1 MTIWEGTMA
10 ERLGS
15 RSLSAKLGYL
25 MTIVIS
31 FTVIALTVQSAGR
44 FSSYIIQNIE
54 ESSTSLAERTAREV
68 SFIIENWM
76 SQMAVTVS
84 RLPAQSGQQTSAD
97 TGLMAALR
105 ADRDL
110 LAANL
115 YVITNGQAK
124 LLRYAQQPVKDSSA
138 SINGVAKHQALKVA
152 MDSLAKEA
160 AANPKIFT
168 DDRVILNITPEVKS
182 PTILM
187 ALKLSIPGND
197 SKFAVIAVVADMTR
211 IQLSL
216 PQSRNT
222 SGFIIDRKG
231 FFFASTE
238 EEKIA
243 AKKTARNN
251 ELVRKALELRAPSGF
266 LSNYSSG
273 STREKIGSYAQ
284 LPGSLP
290 FFVIVERDRAAAFQ
304 AVTKLY
310 VSSALWGILLILLA
324 AMISYLTAGT
334 ITKNLKNLVSATK
347 RIAGGDFAVR
357 LQPNSNDEVALLSH
371 SVNHM
376 AGKIQFLMSSE
387 VEKARFEKELET
399 AQMVQ
404 STFFPKK
411 EISKA
416 FFNVTGSYQPATEC
430 GGDLWGHFSVSED
443 IELVFIAD
451 AMGHGAPAALV
462 TAIAFAVCKSV
473 ETILNEDSKIDA
485 SPSRLLN
492 RLNKIILDAV
502 DGKIS
507 MTFFVAVIDFKT
519 GTMTYSNA
527 GHNFPF
533 VLATSK
539 DDPRLGAATKRSTTQ
554 SGTFPITLTLQG
566 NPLGVERDSQF
577 KEKTLKIAAGDKI
590 ILFTD
595 GLIENTRN
603 GSEPLGR
610 KALINLACQGE
621 AVSAEGLKNL
631 LISEGAARY
640 GFDNLTDD
648 VTIVVAEVASHWK
661 PQEHPKIDIE
671 PSNVVAST
679 PLLNIGGSELEVSI
693 PPPPTPVKSIPLPI
707 EALVIE
713 KEAVLDLAPTSDV
726 PNFALSLTPDA
737 GPQAE
742 LPVSA
747 AFDLGS
753 DPTPEAEKNPETP
766 LPSKPIRS
774 TG

>member
-1 MTIWEGTMA
+1 MT

-25 MTIVIS
+25 MTLVIS

-68 SFIIENWM
+68 SYIIENWL

-84 RLPAQSGQQTSAD
+84 RLPAQSSPQTSAD
-97 TGLMAALR
+97 TGLTAALR

-115 YVITNGQAK
+115 YVVTNGQAK
-124 LLRYAQQPVKDSSA
+124 LLRYAQQPAKDA
-138 SINGVAKHQALKVA
+138 TAHLNAAAKLQAIKVA
-152 MDSLAKEA
+152 MDTLAKEA
-160 AANPKIFT
+160 AGNSKIFT
-168 DDRVILNITPEVKS
+168 DDRVIRNITPEAKS

-197 SKFAVIAVVADMTR
+197 STFAMIAVVADMTR

-222 SGFIIDRKG
+222 SGFIIDGKG
-231 FFFASTE
+231 FFFASTDE
-238 EEKIA
+238 DKIA

-251 ELVRKALELRAPSGF
+251 DLVKKALELRAPSGF
-266 LSNYSSG
+266 LANYSSG
-273 STREKIGSYAQ
+273 SNREQIGSYAQ

-304 AVTKLY
+304 AVSKLY
-310 VSSALWGILLILLA
+310 MSSALWGLLLILLA
-324 AMISYLTAGT
+324 AMASYLTAGT

-357 LQPNSNDEVALLSH
+357 LQPNTNDEVAILSH

-376 AGKIQFLMSSE
+376 AGKIQFLMSAE
-387 VEKARFEKELET
+387 VEKARFVKELET

-411 EISKA
+411 EISKN
-416 FFNVTGSYQPATEC
+416 FLSVTGSYQPATEC

-473 ETILNEDSKIDA
+473 ETILNEDSAIDT
-485 SPSRLLN
+485 SPSRLLK

-519 GTMTYSNA
+519 GKMTYSNA

-539 DDPRLGAATKRSTTQ
+539 DDPRLGASAKRSTNQ
-554 SGTFPITLTLQG
+554 DSLFPITLTLQG
-566 NPLGVERDSQF
+566 NPLGVEADSEF

-610 KALINLACQGE
+610 KSLIDLASKAGAISADALKEL
-621 AVSAEGLKNL
+621 LK
-631 LISEGAARY
+631 SEGAARY
-640 GFDNLTDD
+640 GFENLADD
-648 VTIVVAEVASHWK
+648 VTIVVAEISSHWK
-661 PQEHPKIDIE
+661 VQEKSITGADAPVAAA
-671 PSNVVAST
+671 PSLPILNLDYSVAGIT
-679 PLLNIGGSELEVSI
+679 V
-693 PPPPTPVKSIPLPI
+693 PPPPPELKPIPVPVVESI
-707 EALVIE
+707 VIE
-713 KEAVLDLAPTSDV
+713 KEAVLDLAPPSDL
-726 PNFALSLTPDA
+726 PNFPLST
-737 GPQAE
+737 GPEERIQAE
-742 LPVSA
+742 VPVSA

-753 DPTPEAEKNPETP
+753 DATPESDLKLETSP
-766 LPSKPIRS
+766 QVKPVRS